1 MTAAV
6 TALAA
11 PRRRFTGCVVVDVS
25 GYVDGSGS
33 LTRTG
38 HIELWSGL
46 AGACG
51 LSVRLDI
58 GALRHVP
65 TASDALCA
73 AFGCASVEVCGT
85 DPDGVQDLVLWLRD
99 HDMQEVT
106 E

>member
-1 MTAAV
+1 MTARV

-11 PRRRFTGCVVVDVS
+11 PRRRFTGRVVVDVS
-25 GYVDGSGS
+25 GHVDDWGS
-33 LTRTG
+33 LTTDG
-38 HIELWSGL
+38 QIELWSGL

-51 LSVRLDI
+51 LSVRLEV

-65 TASDALCA
+65 LTSDALSA
-73 AFGCASVEVCGT
+73 AYRCASVEVCGT